1 MNVGIDRA
9 IEMLNG
15 WAGEATGP
23 TKDGTEEAIEGIGT
37 LIAEGTI
44 GIDHVRITIR
54 IEGVIV
60 VIKVIIGTTT
70 DTVDIGIHGITIG
83 IAGID
88 IPGITMD
95 IVDI

>member
-1 MNVGIDRA
+1 
-9 IEMLNG
+9 MLNG
-15 WAGEATGP
+15 WASKVIGP
-23 TKDGTEEAIEGIGT
+23 TEDGTEEAIKGIGA

-44 GIDHVRITIR
+44 GIDHVQITIR

-60 VIKVIIGTTT
+60 VIKGIIGTTT
-70 DTVDIGIHGITIG
+70 ETVYIVIHGITIG

-88 IPGITMD
+88 IPVITMD